1 MVGLFPPFFCP
12 FGGENEIIRI
22 NVRIFV
28 TNVRDMTTEKKSR
41 KKKYPVT
48 PEQTDKDKVEEPAQ
62 VYAFAAIAGGNDFM
76 DAGLSRSMELLGIVL
91 SFKPKKASAYDY
103 ITVIR
108 EGIYKES
115 MDRLMKIAGL
125 TSAEMAS
132 LVHTSDR
139 TLRRYQD
146 RHKLN
151 PDQSERLIELARLYA
166 RGEEV
171 FEDMALFREWMD
183 TPLPALGHQTP
194 KSFLDTSIGIDMLLK
209 QLQRIEHGTYS

>member
-1 MVGLFPPFFCP
+1 
-12 FGGENEIIRI
+12 
-22 NVRIFV
+22 
-28 TNVRDMTTEKKSR
+28 MTAEKKSR
-41 KKKYPVT
+41 KKYPA
-48 PEQTDKDKVEEPAQ
+48 PAKASGKVEEPA
-62 VYAFAAIAGGNDFM
+62 VAYAVTAAAYGHDCI
-76 DAGLSRSMELLGIVL
+76 DAGLARPMELLGINPSL
-91 SFKPKKASAYDY
+91 KAMKAATEHDF
-103 ITVIR
+103 IAVIR

-115 MDRLMKIAGL
+115 MDRLMEITGL
-125 TSAEMAS
+125 SNAEMAN

-139 TLRRYQD
+139 TLRRYKD

-171 FEDMALFREWMD
+171 FEDMELFREWMD
-183 TPLPALGHQTP
+183 TSSVALGNQPP

>member
-1 MVGLFPPFFCP
+1 MA
-12 FGGENEIIRI
+12 
-22 NVRIFV
+22 
-28 TNVRDMTTEKKSR
+28 TEKKN
-41 KKKYPVT
+41 KKKYPINQDQ
-48 PEQTDKDKVEEPAQ
+48 PDKAEEPASI
-62 VYAFAAIAGGNDFM
+62 YAFVYGNEFV
-76 DAGLSRSMELLGIVL
+76 DAGLSRSMELLGIVPP
-91 SFKPKKASAYDY
+91 FKPKKASAYDY

>member
-1 MVGLFPPFFCP
+1 MA
-12 FGGENEIIRI
+12 
-22 NVRIFV
+22 
-28 TNVRDMTTEKKSR
+28 TEKKN
-41 KKKYPVT
+41 KKKYPVAS
-48 PEQTDKDKVEEPAQ
+48 KKSGKAEEPA
-62 VYAFAAIAGGNDFM
+62 VAYVSTTTDFDYDCIDGGL
-76 DAGLSRSMELLGIVL
+76 ARPMELLGISPSL
-91 SFKPKKASAYDY
+91 KMNKAATEYDY

-108 EGIYKES
+108 EGIYKKS

-125 TSAEMAS
+125 TSAEMAG

-171 FEDMALFREWMD
+171 FEDMGLFREWMD
-183 TPLPALGHQTP
+183 TPSVALGHQSP

-209 QLQRIEHGTYS
+209 QLLSIEHGTYS

>member
-1 MVGLFPPFFCP
+1 MATG
-12 FGGENEIIRI
+12 
-22 NVRIFV
+22 
-28 TNVRDMTTEKKSR
+28 KKSR
-41 KKKYPVT
+41 KIYP
-48 PEQTDKDKVEEPAQ
+48 TDPGQRDENVEEP
-62 VYAFAAIAGGNDFM
+62 VSSYAFAAVVCGPTSADVS
-76 DAGLSRSMELLGIVL
+76 LLRPMELLGIVP
-91 SFKPKKASAYDY
+91 SFKPKKASEHDY
-103 ITVIR
+103 ISVIR

-115 MDRLMKIAGL
+115 MDRLMKITGL

-151 PDQSERLIELARLYA
+151 PEQSERLIELARLYA

-171 FEDMALFREWMD
+171 FEDMALFREWMGM
-183 TPLPALGHQTP
+183 PAVALGNQPP

-209 QLQRIEHGTYS
+209 LLLSIEHGTYS